1 MKRLFMTFA
10 AMLLMSVG
18 TFAQSASISKCDVNE
33 DGIVNVADITAII
46 GTIKSLQRT
55 FYLGTIEPTAE
66 NYKSLSTT
74 RTSIEDASGTT
85 VSVAAG
91 QTVYLL
97 CPTSWID
104 QWSNV
109 FLENNS
115 GEAFDF
121 SDDIDVTTIPEY
133 SIYKTQTLNETS
145 TMTLKIKHQNNYYI
159 GLTTPSKTSWDQT
172 DFNQYSADGITS
184 FTAERAGSSFNI
196 MVVPT
201 ATWGTITSMKVDGM
215 GMNPWHTPV
224 PWITSLPPGYT
235 AYYTDFG
242 GDVQITDIVW
252 TLHRKQP

>member
-1 MKRLFMTFA
+1 MTFA
-10 AMLLMSVG
+10 AMLLMSVSA
-18 TFAQSASISKCDVNE
+18 FAQSASISKCDVNG

-74 RTSIEDASGTT
+74 RTSMEDALGTT

-97 CPTSWID
+97 CSTSWID
-104 QWSNV
+104 KWSNV

-121 SDDIDVTTIPEY
+121 SDDIDVITIPGY
-133 SIYKTQTLNETS
+133 SIYKTQALNETS

-159 GLTTPSKTSWDQT
+159 GLTNASKTEWSLSEL
-172 DFNQYSADGITS
+172 NSYSATAPESFTIPATTSDNPLAIIIYPEEWGDATHSITKISGIEGHAWLSYPIPLTLPSDYNAAYLVAESTS
-184 FTAERAGSSFNI
+184 F
-196 MVVPT
+196 VVT
-201 ATWGTITSMKVDGM
+201 MKQ
-215 GMNPWHTPV
+215 W
-224 PWITSLPPGYT
+224 LP
-235 AYYTDFG
+235 
-242 GDVQITDIVW
+242 
-252 TLHRKQP
+252 

>member
-10 AMLLMSVG
+10 AMLLMSVSA
-18 TFAQSASISKCDVNE
+18 FAQSASISKCDVNG

-74 RTSIEDASGTT
+74 RTSMEDALGTT

-97 CPTSWID
+97 CSTSWID
-104 QWSNV
+104 KWSNV
-109 FLENNS
+109 FIENNS

-121 SDDIDVTTIPEY
+121 SDDIDVITIPGY

-159 GLTTPSKTSWDQT
+159 GLTNASKTSW
-172 DFNQYSADGITS
+172 NISELNNYSATAPGSFTIPAKISDDNPLVILVYPQEWGDATQSTTAISGFEGHAWLPAPFITTLPAGYKAARIVAESTS
-184 FTAERAGSSFNI
+184 F
-196 MVVPT
+196 VVT
-201 ATWGTITSMKVDGM
+201 MKQ
-215 GMNPWHTPV
+215 W
-224 PWITSLPPGYT
+224 LP
-235 AYYTDFG
+235 
-242 GDVQITDIVW
+242 
-252 TLHRKQP
+252 